1 MVPVSDVDPN
11 TILDIVSKEGLVARE
26 GLTAESRLA
35 DLDIP
40 SLEMISILFAVEDR
54 YGVTVETDELAK
66 ATTIQDLLDLVT
78 ARLQAPTRSR

>member
-1 MVPVSDVDPN
+1 MTPAADVD
-11 TILDIVSKEGLVARE
+11 TSALLDIVSEEGLVARE

-54 YGVTVETDELAK
+54 FGVVVEADDLAK

-78 ARLQAPTRSR
+78 ARLQAPSGPG